1 MEAPKNKG
9 LKTRIT
15 LVCMLATSLG
25 AFSANPLIS
34 EENARL
40 LVELVRTSQEYD
52 LYNARCRGNAAST
65 KTENSNRLF
74 ISKYRLTV
82 NQVINL
88 YIGKDDRAERAAMEQ
103 NFLQKAKRDGWLQD
117 GEKERSAK
125 RIGSKLSAIVRTGIE
140 PALNLFRQ

>member
-1 MEAPKNKG
+1 
-9 LKTRIT
+9 
-15 LVCMLATSLG
+15 MLATSLG

-103 NFLQKAKRDGWLQD
+103 DFLQKLSVMGGCRMAKKKGLL
-117 GEKERSAK
+117 KELDQNYRLLFEQVS
-125 RIGSKLSAIVRTGIE
+125 
-140 PALNLFRQ
+140 NLP